1 MHPSRQA
8 AMCNNLKAAGCSC
21 FLGILPKVN
30 DGIKAQTIVIS
41 QLPRSIM
48 VHLYIHDKFHTK
60 GDHHMVYRRI
70 VLNPSRCAS
79 SPSKYPWN
87 TCECLHA
94 CKFSKKSYSSPTF
107 FEAPISSSTS
117 GAASADSMKT
127 PIFSMDS
134 MAAVCRQKFIP
145 NNVCGT
151 YLIYASNVFKCD
163 LAP

>member
-1 MHPSRQA
+1 
-8 AMCNNLKAAGCSC
+8 MCNNLKAAGCSC

-48 VHLYIHDKFHTK
+48 VHLYIHNKFHTK

-94 CKFSKKSYSSPTF
+94 CKFPRSRTARRHFSKLLSAPQLAGPPLQTVWKHQSSPW
-107 FEAPISSSTS
+107 
-117 GAASADSMKT
+117 T
-127 PIFSMDS
+127 PWLLSVGRNLFRTMSVEHIWYM
-134 MAAVCRQKFIP
+134 RQM
-145 NNVCGT
+145 
-151 YLIYASNVFKCD
+151 YSNVI
-163 LAP
+163 